1 MQHERSFS
9 KKKRGALFI
18 LHYALLGDSMKN
30 CQIFSLSK
38 KKDVCKG
45 FVKLHKFC
53 QKMSKN
59 REGGKIS
66 YPHEKYLIL
75 P

>member
-1 MQHERSFS
+1 MQVLSETSP
-9 KKKRGALFI
+9 GMPAGGGQ
-18 LHYALLGDSMKN
+18 LGDSRKN
-30 CQIFSLSK
+30 CQIFGLSK
-38 KKDVCKG
+38 KEGICKG

-53 QKMSKN
+53 QKVSKN

-66 YPHEKYLIL
+66 YPHEKDLIL